1 LAAAVCAPALFR
13 PAKEV
18 IVTCSYDIK
27 SKRPPSAKVVTGL
40 ALGALVALGAFAT
53 LAYADDHRGWHGGD
67 RHGYYG
73 GYYGAPPV
81 VYGSPYYYPPPVV
94 YGPGIGINLPGVAI
108 GIH

>member
-1 LAAAVCAPALFR
+1 MTCIDDTR
-13 PAKEV
+13 PNRKL
-18 IVTCSYDIK
+18 
-27 SKRPPSAKVVTGL
+27 SAKRAVGL
-40 ALGALVALGAFAT
+40 ALSGFLALGLFATSAFA
-53 LAYADDHRGWHGGD
+53 DWHGD

-94 YGPGIGINLPGVAI
+94 YGPGIGINLPFVNI